1 MADEVLIQIVIVILG
16 LCFGSF
22 ASVIVRRLPNK
33 EKIFSLDRSRC
44 PHCKNVISWWQ
55 NIPLLSFVLLKGKC
69 AHCHAQISWRYPLLE
84 VLMATLFWLAYMK
97 LGLSW
102 TLLEILIFIF
112 GLVTVS
118 FIDFDHYILP
128 DVFTLSGIVTG
139 LVGAFLNPDRSVS
152 SALAG
157 VFIGGGSLWLIAY
170 LYWVLRKQE
179 GLGGGDIKLIAWI
192 GAVLGWPAVP
202 FVIFSGS
209 LIGSAAGLLV
219 AFRKKEGL
227 QSVIPFGP
235 FLALGALLYLFVG
248 RELGLWYVNFFL
260 PDLFPQP

>member
-1 MADEVLIQIVIVILG
+1 MVEALFVLLG

-22 ASVIVRRLPNK
+22 SSLIVYRLPK
-33 EKIFSLDRSRC
+33 KQKIAIDRSRC
-44 PHCKNVISWWQ
+44 PHCSQTIVWWQ
-55 NIPLLSFVLLKGKC
+55 NIPVFSFLLLKGQC
-69 AHCHAQISWRYPLLE
+69 AHCKQKISWRYPLIE
-84 VLMATLFWLAYMK
+84 VLMASLFLLAYLK
-97 LGLSW
+97 LGLTW

-128 DVFTLSGIVTG
+128 DVFTLSGIVIG
-139 LVGAFLNPDRSVS
+139 LVGAALNPERELA
-152 SALAG
+152 SALWG

-209 LIGSAAGLLV
+209 LLGSVAGVLV
-219 AFRKKEGL
+219 AFRNKEGL
-227 QSVIPFGP
+227 KSVIPFGP

-260 PDLFPQP
+260 PDLFLKP

>member
-1 MADEVLIQIVIVILG
+1 MVEAFIIFIG

-22 ASVIVRRLPNK
+22 SSLIVYRLPRK
-33 EKIFSLDRSRC
+33 GKIAWDRSRC
-44 PHCKNVISWWQ
+44 PSCNNIIAWWQ
-55 NIPLLSFVLLKGKC
+55 NIPLFSFLLLRGKC
-69 AHCHAQISWRYPLLE
+69 GHCQAKISWRYPLIE
-84 VLMATLFWLAYMK
+84 ALMATLFLLAYLK
-97 LGLSW
+97 LGLTW

-128 DVFTLSGIVTG
+128 DTFTLSGIVIG
-139 LVGAFLNPDRSVS
+139 LVGAALNPERQLAP
-152 SALAG
+152 ALWG
-157 VFIGGGSLWLIAY
+157 VLIGGGSLWLIAY
-170 LYWVLRKQE
+170 LYWAFRKQE

-209 LIGSAAGLLV
+209 LIGSVAGLLV
-219 AFRKKEGL
+219 AFRNKEGL
-227 QSVIPFGP
+227 KAVIPFGP
-235 FLALGALLYLFVG
+235 FLALGALIYLFVG

-260 PDLFPQP
+260 PDLFLQP

>member
-1 MADEVLIQIVIVILG
+1 MVEFFIFITG

-22 ASVIVRRLPNK
+22 ASVIIHRLPKKAN
-33 EKIFSLDRSRC
+33 LTTDRSRC
-44 PHCKNVISWWQ
+44 PHCNKVIVWWQ
-55 NIPLLSFVLLKGKC
+55 NIPLISFVLQRARCLNCKAK
-69 AHCHAQISWRYPLLE
+69 ISWRYPLLE
-84 VLMATLFWLAYMK
+84 LLMGTLFLLAYMK
-97 LGLSW
+97 FGLTW
-102 TLLEILIFIF
+102 TLLEILVFIF

-118 FIDFDHYILP
+118 FIDLDHYILP
-128 DVFTLSGIVTG
+128 DVFTLSGIVIG
-139 LVGAFLNPDRSVS
+139 LVGAALNPDRSLA
-152 SALAG
+152 SAVGG
-157 VFIGGGSLWLIAY
+157 VLVGGGSLWLIAY
-170 LYWVLRKQE
+170 LYWIMRKQE

-202 FVIFSGS
+202 FVIFCGS
-209 LIGSAAGLLV
+209 LLGSVAGLAV

-235 FLALGALLYLFVG
+235 FLALGALIYLFLG

>member
-1 MADEVLIQIVIVILG
+1 MVEAFIIFIG

-22 ASVIVRRLPNK
+22 ASLIVYRLPRK
-33 EKIFSLDRSRC
+33 GKIAIDRSRC
-44 PHCKNVISWWQ
+44 PHCNKIISWWQ
-55 NIPLLSFVLLKGKC
+55 NIPVFSFLLLRGQC
-69 AHCHAQISWRYPLLE
+69 AHCKHKISWRYPLIE
-84 VLMATLFWLAYMK
+84 VLMASLFFLAYLK
-97 LGLSW
+97 FGLTW

-128 DVFTLSGIVTG
+128 DVFTLSGIVIG
-139 LVGAFLNPDRSVS
+139 LIGAALNPER
-152 SALAG
+152 ALAPALWG

-170 LYWVLRKQE
+170 LYWVFRKQE

-209 LIGSAAGLLV
+209 LLGSVAGLLV

-227 QSVIPFGP
+227 KAVIPFGP
-235 FLALGALLYLFVG
+235 FLAIGALLYLFVG

-260 PDLFPQP
+260 PDLFLQP